1 MHTINARGHKGSHCL
16 IFSKGVAE
24 PCDEEELFTIAMLA
38 VLEIYYYY
46 YTLCITTRANNKQQ
60 ERKKERETSTRK
72 ILKREKEKKGNFKEN
87 L

>member
-38 VLEIYYYY
+38 VLNILLLLYAVYYYES
-46 YTLCITTRANNKQQ
+46 KQQ
-60 ERKKERETSTRK
+60 TTRKKER
-72 ILKREKEKKGNFKEN
+72 KRNLNKKDFEA
-87 L
+87 